1 MVVLVAVHLF
11 SVRVEVLLVA
21 KEMQVDLVQPLMEL
35 VLAVVVQAQLEQL
48 ALLVV
53 VMVELA

>member
-1 MVVLVAVHLF
+1 MVVQAAAHLF

-21 KEMQVDLVQPLMEL
+21 KEMQVDLVQPQMEL

-48 ALLVV
+48 ALLVL